1 MNPPPSSPASGA
13 IPYIAI
19 SGSDAHEPVAPRRH
33 AGHWPQLI

>member
-19 SGSDAHEPVAPRRH
+19 SGSDAHEPVTPRRH
-33 AGHWPQLI
+33 ALHCPQLI